1 MASAQGKIGLVV
13 ALWIAGVCG
22 AAGQAAPPSAG
33 TLPTLQAQL
42 LKTVDAAHAKA
53 SDEVQAKTYTPLEFG
68 AAKVPAGSMVLGHV
82 TEAAPD
88 RLVLLFDRIAI
99 NKNSPLAAGLSLR
112 AVMMMHPGP
121 SSPGQSGGEIS
132 PRAETG
138 GGGTGVD
145 QAIQH
150 PASRGDMLRSPE
162 AAAADSSNTVFAG
175 GDSKPPAPQVVE
187 TRNGGVIGVP
197 GLHLT
202 VSADPGTGA
211 VFETA
216 KNQKLKLEK
225 GLLLMFVVS
234 EPARKP

>member
-1 MASAQGKIGLVV
+1 MGSAQGKIGLVV

-53 SDEVQAKTYTPLEFG
+53 GDEVQAKTYTPLEFG

-112 AVMMMHPGP
+112 AVMMQTGAE
-121 SSPGQSGGEIS
+121 STGDQIS
-132 PRAETG
+132 PRAMG
-138 GGGTGVD
+138 GGRSTGID
-145 QAIQH
+145 PN
-150 PASRGDMLRSPE
+150 PATPARGSDMLRSPQ
-162 AAAADSSNTVFAG
+162 AAAEDSATTVFRG
-175 GDSKPPAPQVVE
+175 PQRVE
-187 TRNGGVIGVP
+187 THNGGVVGVP